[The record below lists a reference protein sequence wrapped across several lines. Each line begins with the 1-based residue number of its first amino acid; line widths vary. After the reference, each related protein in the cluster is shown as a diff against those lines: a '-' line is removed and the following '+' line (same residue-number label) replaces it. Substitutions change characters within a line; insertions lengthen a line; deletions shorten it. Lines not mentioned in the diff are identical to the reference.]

1 MTSGR
6 RIAKRARAM
15 QRHRAIS
22 HRIAVAMPGHLQ
34 PGDMLMWQGPKGK
47 VLVRV
52 VSTPTPT
59 AINASRLGAR
69 P

>member
-15 QRHRAIS
+15 QRRRAIS
-22 HRIAVAMPGHLQ
+22 HRITVAMPSTLQ
-34 PGDMLMWQGPKGK
+34 PGDMLMWPSPRGK

-59 AINASRLGAR
+59 TITASRLGAR

>member
-6 RIAKRARAM
+6 RIAKRAKAM

-22 HRIAVAMPGHLQ
+22 HRLTTSTPNHLAPGNVL
-34 PGDMLMWQGPKGK
+34 MLNGPRP
-47 VLVRV
+47 VFVRV
-52 VSTPTPT
+52 VSTPTPYT
-59 AINASRLGAR
+59 FTASRLGAR

>member
-15 QRHRAIS
+15 QRRAIS
-22 HRIAVAMPGHLQ
+22 HRITVAMPSTLQ
-34 PGDMLMWQGPKGK
+34 PGDMLMWPSPRGK

-59 AINASRLGAR
+59 TTTASRLGAR